1 MTTMMEEGA
10 GFAPRDPPPRC
21 ATRRIKKKAAE
32 TSSFDD
38 DGQQHPRPQGEVGA
52 ADPGDSVKEESS
64 ERSGPSGCGGATER
78 GGCGGVD

>member
-1 MTTMMEEGA
+1 MEEGA